1 MQLAQFLLE
10 KLNNGRLP
18 HGTIKEAAAKFE
30 CDRKTVRMFS
40 RDGISGVGSSRKKGR
55 VGRKKLVSDD
65 EAITRIRAVELRN
78 RQNIRT
84 LAAQV
89 GLPYTTLFRKLKAGV
104 IRRATSTLSPS
115 LTDACKYK
123 RLLHCLS
130 FLRLSKTT
138 RSCPAAF
145 KFHAM
150 LDWIHL
156 DEKWF
161 FLDKDKRTFYLV
173 KGEELP
179 SRTARHKSHIPKLMF
194 LTAVGRPQYD
204 HGTSQYFDGK
214 LGIFPFVIHGTAKRS
229 SRHQAKGAPVLI
241 PQTVTRDIYVDAL
254 VNHVLPAILTKFPSR
269 WKTLYIQQDGARPHC
284 TDGCPEL
291 VASAASFGLN
301 IKLVTQPANSPDLN
315 ILDLGF
321 FAAIQTLQYRKC
333 PKTIDEFLDAVHE
346 SFHELKSD
354 CLDSVWLSLHRRM
367 ATIIDHY
374 GDNTMK
380 LEHMRKEALR
390 KQGKLPLSSTLASNV
405 FLQAF
410 ASLHPEDRSIYQS
423 WVDQIVHQYRPSSS
437 SFEAN
442 ASAVNVCDLGAVL
455 DEYFEAHEDHETNL
469 AALCDDSHFDDI
481 SVDRLVDMMN
491 DLEVHVD
498 A

>member
-1 MQLAQFLLE
+1 
-10 KLNNGRLP
+10 
-18 HGTIKEAAAKFE
+18 
-30 CDRKTVRMFS
+30 
-40 RDGISGVGSSRKKGR
+40 
-55 VGRKKLVSDD
+55 
-65 EAITRIRAVELRN
+65 
-78 RQNIRT
+78 
-84 LAAQV
+84 
-89 GLPYTTLFRKLKAGV
+89 
-104 IRRATSTLSPS
+104 
-115 LTDACKYK
+115 
-123 RLLHCLS
+123 
-130 FLRLSKTT
+130 
-138 RSCPAAF
+138 
-145 KFHAM
+145 
-150 LDWIHL
+150 
-156 DEKWF
+156 
-161 FLDKDKRTFYLV
+161 
-173 KGEELP
+173 
-179 SRTARHKSHIPKLMF
+179 MF

-204 HGTSQYFDGK
+204 HGTGQYFDGK

-229 SRHQAKGAPVLI
+229 SRHRAKGAPVLI

-321 FAAIQTLQYRKC
+321 FAAIQILQYRKC
-333 PKTIDEFLDAVHE
+333 PKTIDELLDATVFGCRFNDE
-346 SFHELKSD
+346 WPQL
-354 CLDSVWLSLHRRM
+354 L
-367 ATIIDHY
+367 I
-374 GDNTMK
+374 TM
-380 LEHMRKEALR
+380 
-390 KQGKLPLSSTLASNV
+390 
-405 FLQAF
+405 AF

-442 ASAVNVCDLGAVL
+442 ASALSVCDLGAVL